1 MQGEQTVSCRKEFA
15 TGSDPGQRNA
25 VVLEEWS
32 SQIIMML
39 QPFEANP
46 YRLPPAVMDNI
57 PG

>member
-39 QPFEANP
+39 QPLKQTHTAS
-46 YRLPPAVMDNI
+46 RLLSWR
-57 PG
+57 